1 MELHQVRYFLA
12 VCQTLNFT
20 RASEICHVSQPALSR
35 AIQQLEAELGGDLFR
50 RERSFTHMTEF
61 GRSVHPALQQC
72 YDASESA
79 KAIAASFRKGGK
91 SPFNLALGRSLDM
104 EHVTSVLREVA
115 EAFPNVEIN
124 IFRGPPHEIA
134 DKMKSGDVEIAL
146 VEPLENGWERF
157 DARKLYNEEFGLL
170 INKGHVLAAR
180 DRLGLEDM
188 LNERLL
194 SRPHCSLTNML
205 VEKLKTLGAVQVARH
220 EVPLI
225 DDLAE
230 MVKANL
236 GIGIWPK
243 SKMFKGELQLNE
255 IQDYKMSSWI
265 NLYTISGRKHSIG
278 AATFVRLLRSK
289 DWSALGMPPSPVEA
303 SQARSLGA
311 VN

>member
-1 MELHQVRYFLA
+1 
-12 VCQTLNFT
+12 
-20 RASEICHVSQPALSR
+20 
-35 AIQQLEAELGGDLFR
+35 
-50 RERSFTHMTEF
+50 MTDF

-72 YDASESA
+72 YEASESA
-79 KAIAASFRKGGK
+79 KAIAEGFRKGGK

-104 EHVTSVLREVA
+104 EHVTPVLREVA

-134 DKMKSGDVEIAL
+134 DKMKNGDVEIAL
-146 VEPLENGWERF
+146 VEPLDNSWERF

-170 INKGHVLAAR
+170 INNGHALASRDVLELQ
-180 DRLGLEDM
+180 DLV
-188 LNERLL
+188 NERLL

-205 VEKLKTLGAVQVARH
+205 ADRLLSLGVTHIARH
-220 EVPLI
+220 EVPLV

-243 SKMFKGELQLNE
+243 SRMFNGELRLND
-255 IQDYKMSSWI
+255 IQGYRMASWI
-265 NLYTISGRKHSIG
+265 NLYTIAGRKHSIG

-289 DWSALGMPPSPVEA
+289 DWSALGTPPSSFEA
-303 SQARSLGA
+303 TQYLTPKVIA
-311 VN
+311 